1 MSTGGTVT
9 ACAVVGAMSM
19 VGLQAVSTAE
29 LTWKDLLGGGAAG
42 MVIFV
47 VMIFLRSIAEM
58 RKEHGETVA
67 QVSQDFAETVK
78 SVSNKFGDATKDWA
92 DSTERI
98 IEAGRQHNQ
107 ANMQMLQQLLQEM
120 RDR

>member
-1 MSTGGTVT
+1 MSTGGTIT

-19 VGLQAVSTAE
+19 VGLQAVATAD

-58 RKEHGETVA
+58 RKEHGETVSK
-67 QVSQDFAETVK
+67 VSADFSEAVQA
-78 SVSNKFGDATKDWA
+78 STKEFA
-92 DSTERI
+92 DSTHRI
-98 IEAGRQHNQ
+98 IEAGRAHNQ
-107 ANMQMLQQLLQEM
+107 ANLAMLQQIIQDLHESK
-120 RDR
+120 